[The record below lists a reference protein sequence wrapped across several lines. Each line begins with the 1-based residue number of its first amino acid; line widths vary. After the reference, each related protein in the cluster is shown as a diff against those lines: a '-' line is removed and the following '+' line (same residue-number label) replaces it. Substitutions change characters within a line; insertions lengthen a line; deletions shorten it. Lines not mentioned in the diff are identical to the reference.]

1 MESVSTR
8 RYKLTVGNMFSFL
21 LISYAIYNFVDPGFE
36 PFGYI
41 IGLVSLFS
49 AFFLLG
55 IDFYLQI
62 RIKSLALINV
72 VDLII
77 SILIFCYL
85 AQ

>member
-1 MESVSTR
+1 MESVFTR
-8 RYKLTVGNMFSFL
+8 RYKLTVGNIFSFL
-21 LISYAIYNFVDPGFE
+21 LICYANYNFVEPGFE

-77 SILIFCYL
+77 SILICCYL
-85 AQ
+85 FQ